1 MYRFLYISQNPL
13 LLFFRPSYATNMIL
27 ERSGL
32 TKDDIDVYEFHEAF
46 AGQIMAVLKALESE
60 SFCKN
65 YMGRSEAVRKIVLFT
80 V

>member
-1 MYRFLYISQNPL
+1 M
-13 LLFFRPSYATNMIL
+13 A
-27 ERSGL
+27 GL

-65 YMGRSEAVRKIVLFT
+65 YMGMSEAVSCLFVCLFLGLFVCLLVCMFVCCCCFFT
-80 V
+80 VK